1 MRLQYIQEVQHM
13 SEAKR
18 TTDHEEIKKWVES
31 HGGTPSRVK
40 GTGGKD
46 DAGLLRINFPGYSG
60 EDTLEE
66 IAWEDFFEAFDDNEL
81 AFLYQDEKD
90 SRFNKFVSR

>member
-1 MRLQYIQEVQHM
+1 M

-18 TTDHEEIKKWVES
+18 TTDHEEIRKWVEG
-31 HGGTPSRVK
+31 HDGKPSRVK

-46 DAGLLRINFPGYSG
+46 DGGLLRINFPGYSG

-66 IAWEDFFEAFDDNEL
+66 IPWDDFFKSFDDNEL
-81 AFLYQDEKD
+81 AFLYSDEGD
-90 SRFNKFVSR
+90 SKFNKFVSR